1 MRLGGIQV
9 RVTFSHASFTQIK
22 TPEVFRPYGRKIS
35 TNTLTNTT
43 TEPTHKI

>member
-1 MRLGGIQV
+1 MRLGGIQAQ
-9 RVTFSHASFTQIK
+9 VTFSHAGFTQIK
-22 TPEVFRPYGRKIS
+22 MPEVFRPDGRKIS